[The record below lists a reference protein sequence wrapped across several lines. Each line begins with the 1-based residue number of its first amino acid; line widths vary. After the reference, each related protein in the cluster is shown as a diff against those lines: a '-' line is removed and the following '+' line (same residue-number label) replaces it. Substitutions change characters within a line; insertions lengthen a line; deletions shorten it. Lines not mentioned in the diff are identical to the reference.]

1 MDSSNFRKYGGS
13 GLGLSLVKKASNMLG
28 GDVRVESELG
38 VGSEFV
44 VSIPA
49 EAVDWSVDEE

>member
-1 MDSSNFRKYGGS
+1 
-13 GLGLSLVKKASNMLG
+13 MLG